1 MLGAGTLNFSVYWM
15 KARLSAH
22 ENRIL
27 KGSKPADLI
36 LAVILQPPRL
46 LLQRGDRLRSE
57 LGPIGFKEHP
67 IADIDDEIL
76 LASRLRRA
84 DGPGGIGGPGAGRSR
99 KRQGQGTNEPCA
111 AHGRHENGRHSGASI
126 VASLLDRPLV

>member
-1 MLGAGTLNFSVYWM
+1 VPPGAERDVIFTRAALVGVALDG
-15 KARLSAH
+15 
-22 ENRIL
+22 E
-27 KGSKPADLI
+27 GI

-84 DGPGGIGGPGAGRSR
+84 DGPGGIGGPGAGRGR